1 MVQLISLSHISKS
14 PSPQF
19 AGWGMIFSDPIP
31 IPTDKNGTFK
41 KTPYGLGATPV
52 RPGYPEKFAKQLVKQ
67 SGDKFLVPEEKK

>member
-1 MVQLISLSHISKS
+1 M
-14 PSPQF
+14 
-19 AGWGMIFSDPIP
+19 
-31 IPTDKNGTFK
+31 DKELYFGVDVSK